1 MSRTKCRFIATEFK
15 DTIRLVFPIQLS
27 HTFVKGIQHNGN
39 QETRL
44 KPTFCANSSKSESCL
59 TDKNIR
65 EWRNTF
71 AANASDSKTRPR
83 WRKKQMNNQT
93 RGRIRP
99 RTIPPPVVDD
109 YIPSEDAKKIYNDF
123 VADLRK
129 RQLSSSEN
137 FDKSILTYSSGGLAV
152 SLTFLKDF
160 IPVSAAE
167 ASWLLYASWALFSLS
182 AITTI
187 ISFLVSYE
195 AQEHKQR
202 IAERYYMHGD
212 VSALS
217 EKSNLDSAVT
227 YLNYASGA
235 AFVLALIFTT
245 LFVSLNLNKAAEM
258 KENRRMISNTST
270 TATQSQSGN
279 VDILQKGIPSGSLQ
293 KIPGGSTQK
302 PTQPVTPPTG
312 TVK

>member
-1 MSRTKCRFIATEFK
+1 MSNHA
-15 DTIRLVFPIQLS
+15 
-27 HTFVKGIQHNGN
+27 
-39 QETRL
+39 
-44 KPTFCANSSKSESCL
+44 
-59 TDKNIR
+59 
-65 EWRNTF
+65 
-71 AANASDSKTRPR
+71 
-83 WRKKQMNNQT
+83 

-99 RTIPPPVVDD
+99 RTTPPPVVDD
-109 YIPSEDAKKIYNDF
+109 EYIPSEDAKKLYNDF

-160 IPVSAAE
+160 IPVSAAQ

-212 VSALS
+212 ESALI
-217 EKSNLDSAVT
+217 EKNSFDSAVT

-235 AFVLALIFTT
+235 AFVFALIFTT
-245 LFVSLNLNKAAEM
+245 LFVSLNLHKAAEM
-258 KENRRMISNTST
+258 KENQRMTGNINI
-270 TATQSQSGN
+270 AAMQSQGGN
-279 VDILQKGIPSGSLQ
+279 GDTLQKGIPSGSMQ
-293 KIPGGSTQK
+293 KIPGGSTPK
-302 PTQPVTPPTG
+302 PTQPVTPPAGTG
-312 TVK
+312 K